1 MPGRV
6 QRNGDNFPRFELM
19 TNTILA
25 PYRGARGAYLW
36 LTTGQ
41 LDLDSLLRTC
51 PQALLGKYI
60 AITSHDSGSLI
71 PTEEEKRAGWQSP
84 NEIAYSPQIQWG
96 ERLPHRE
103 CGGFDEWYVFKHPSD
118 LGHIWHGEV
127 FEAPLTS
134 GQVSTFANFLG
145 FALHNPEVEDLT
157 RRFWKQLAWVQPE
170 SYIADGDLFLTF
182 VTCDAEL
189 FGSVQLA
196 ISDLA
201 PKSR

>member
-1 MPGRV
+1 
-6 QRNGDNFPRFELM
+6 M
-19 TNTILA
+19 TNTNPA
-25 PYRGARGAYLW
+25 PYTGSRGAYLW

-41 LDLDSLLRTC
+41 LDLGSLLRTC
-51 PQALLGKYI
+51 PQALIGKYI

-71 PTEEEKRAGWQSP
+71 PTDEERKAGWKSR

-96 ERLPHRE
+96 DQLPHRE
-103 CGGFDEWYVFKHPSD
+103 CGGFDEWYVFKFPFD
-118 LGHIWHGEV
+118 LGQIWQGNV

-157 RRFWKQLAWVQPE
+157 RLFWKQIAWIQPE

-182 VTCDAEL
+182 VTRDPDL
-189 FGSVQLA
+189 FAAVRQA
-196 ISDLA
+196 IRELA